1 MDPLLL
7 VSLTGAACLVTS
19 SVLAATAFLGWRLR
33 LRRARARSGVRV
45 TEAVEQAAQAL
56 SLEAHSEGVWE
67 GNVVLGARERRVRW
81 NLRDVEYDTGPRLQL
96 AVGTPVPT
104 GMLGVNHRTLIYGA
118 EPPHHDLPMVR
129 LGEAEFDV
137 RYFVHADLEH
147 LSLLQSEVRVALARA
162 SDDAQLRIRNGWLWL
177 DYLATLEMVAQVQDR
192 LGDLFTA
199 ASALEQVPQE
209 AEVRVRKLSQDPVAR
224 VRCTALDMLIARGAS
239 EFTTWIAKPLQQ
251 DLDPQVRVRVAEILG
266 EPEPLLQLVVDAK
279 APADVRVRA
288 AKMLSLVGDPAVR
301 LKAAEAL
308 CKGEGPLAQMAVDL
322 CTGLADDAENVL
334 IELLYAKGGG
344 VARQAVALLG
354 LVGSARSLVVLQSL
368 VDAADTSTV
377 LRAEAKTVLDVIR
390 SKTSRRNR
398 SPSSTPPPATPVAQA
413 RRSRPPPAR

>member
-1 MDPLLL
+1 MDPMLL

-19 SVLAATAFLGWRLR
+19 SVLAATAFLAWRLR
-33 LRRARARSGVRV
+33 LRRARARDNTRV
-45 TEAVEQAAQAL
+45 TAAVEDAAHKL
-56 SLEAHSEGVWE
+56 SMTEHSLGVWE
-67 GNVVLGARERRVRW
+67 GNVTRGGVERRVRW

-118 EPPHHDLPMVR
+118 EPPHHDLPLVR
-129 LGEAEFDV
+129 LGDAEFDV
-137 RYFVHADLEH
+137 RFFVHADLEH
-147 LSLLQSEVRVALARA
+147 LSLLQAEVRPPLARA
-162 SDDAQLRIRNGWLWL
+162 ADDAQLRIRNGWLWL
-177 DYLATLEMVAQVQDR
+177 DHPARLEMVAQLDER
-192 LGDLFTA
+192 LGDLFSA
-199 ASALEQVPQE
+199 AKALEQVPQE
-209 AEVRVRKLSQDPVAR
+209 AEVRVRKLSQDPVAK
-224 VRCTALDMLIARGAS
+224 VRCTVLDLLIARGAS

-266 EPEPLLQLVVDAK
+266 EAEPLLQLVSDTKV
-279 APADVRVRA
+279 APEVRIRA
-288 AKMLSLVGDPAVR
+288 AKTLSLIGDPGSR

-308 CKGEGPLAQMAVDL
+308 CKGEGPLSQMALDM

-334 IELLYAKGGG
+334 IELVGAKSGG

-368 VDAADTSTV
+368 VDAEDTSTV
-377 LRAEAKTVLDVIR
+377 LRAEARTVLDVIR

-398 SPSSTPPPATPVAQA
+398 SVSSTPPATPAAQG
-413 RRSRPPPAR
+413 RTRRPPQGR